1 MGGGNPLITAGVSLK
16 LGKGSGMVKS
26 RAAMA
31 KDLKEKTAKIKD
43 LEEGMSFVLDQLH
56 MIRKELSSLRLN
68 PLLKK
73 SFEDVT
79 DGHWAKEAVDV
90 LHGNGTIDGYPD
102 GKFHGNRRLTRYE
115 YAQIIYNM
123 LLKGQKVDSSY
134 LKEFDPELKQIH
146 EKNRQK

>member
-1 MGGGNPLITAGVSLK
+1 M
-16 LGKGSGMVKS
+16 
-26 RAAMA
+26 
-31 KDLKEKTAKIKD
+31 
-43 LEEGMSFVLDQLH
+43 
-56 MIRKELSSLRLN
+56 
-68 PLLKK
+68 
-73 SFEDVT
+73 
-79 DGHWAKEAVDV
+79 DV

-146 EKNRQK
+146 EKNRKK